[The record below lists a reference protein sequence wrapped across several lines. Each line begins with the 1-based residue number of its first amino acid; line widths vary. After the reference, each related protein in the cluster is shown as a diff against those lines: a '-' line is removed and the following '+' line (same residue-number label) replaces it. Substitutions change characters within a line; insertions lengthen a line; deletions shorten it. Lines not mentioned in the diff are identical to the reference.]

1 MREII
6 DNFRNHIH
14 CMRSIKEEIH
24 QTLIKQVEDQL
35 LQAKQDLGLAK
46 ESRDSD
52 TKSSAGDKYETGR
65 EMMQREMDKLSAS
78 LDIYQQQLVKLKSID
93 PQRSTDFVTHG
104 SLIETNFET
113 YYMAIGMGQITYA
126 NQTIYAISPESPLGT
141 LLMGKRVEDS
151 FDLRGRNIIIKSIS

>member
-6 DNFRNHIH
+6 DNFRNLIH
-14 CMRSIKEEIH
+14 CMHSIKEEIH
-24 QTLIKQVEDQL
+24 QTLINKIEDQI
-35 LQAKQDLGLAK
+35 LQAKLDLSLAK

-78 LDIYQQQLVKLKSID
+78 VDIYQQQLGKLKTID
-93 PQRSTDFVTHG
+93 PLRSTDFVTHG

-113 YYMAIGMGQITYA
+113 YYMAIGMGQITSS
-126 NQTIYAISPESPLGT
+126 NRTIYVISPESPLGT
-141 LLMGKRVEDS
+141 LLLGKKVEEGIE
-151 FDLRGRNIIIKSIS
+151 LRGRKIIIKQLI